1 MLERLLATE
10 DDCRCD
16 PRFDGDRLLVD
27 GDDCPGDGRLAEAEA
42 CRATVIGALEERDVD
57 SVCTRAAGFERA
69 LSEEEP
75 IDRAD
80 RLDDLADRVAELE
93 AAVQAVRGYVGEVQ
107 AINEDVERRADRALR
122 KAQAIERHVGPATA
136 RPGTGERATTD
147 DTADGADEE
156 REPAA
161 PAAQDDDRIFRWG

>member
-1 MLERLLATE
+1 MSRTEPDRDSVER
-10 DDCRCD
+10 
-16 PRFDGDRLLVD
+16 
-27 GDDCPGDGRLAEAEA
+27 RLAA
-42 CRATVIGALEERDVD
+42 V
-57 SVCTRAAGFERA
+57 ERA

-75 IDRAD
+75 IERAD

-136 RPGTGERATTD
+136 RPSTGERATTD
-147 DTADGADEE
+147 DTADAADEE
-156 REPAA
+156 RETAA
-161 PAAQDDDRIFRWG
+161 PAAPDGERIFRWG

>member
-1 MLERLLATE
+1 MSRTEPDRDSVER
-10 DDCRCD
+10 
-16 PRFDGDRLLVD
+16 
-27 GDDCPGDGRLAEAEA
+27 RLAA
-42 CRATVIGALEERDVD
+42 V
-57 SVCTRAAGFERA
+57 ERA

-75 IDRAD
+75 IERAD
-80 RLDDLADRVAELE
+80 RLDDLTDRVAELE
-93 AAVQAVRGYVGEVQ
+93 AAVQAVRGYVGEVR

-122 KAQAIERHVGPATA
+122 KAQAIERHVGPNTA
-136 RPGTGERATTD
+136 LSETGERATTD

>member
-1 MLERLLATE
+1 MSRTEPDRDSVER
-10 DDCRCD
+10 
-16 PRFDGDRLLVD
+16 
-27 GDDCPGDGRLAEAEA
+27 RLAA
-42 CRATVIGALEERDVD
+42 V
-57 SVCTRAAGFERA
+57 ERA

-75 IDRAD
+75 IERAD
-80 RLDDLADRVAELE
+80 RLDDLAERVAELE

-147 DTADGADEE
+147 DTADAAEDE
-156 REPAA
+156 RETAA
-161 PAAQDDDRIFRWG
+161 PAASDGERIFRWG

>member
-1 MLERLLATE
+1 MSRTEPDRDSVER
-10 DDCRCD
+10 
-16 PRFDGDRLLVD
+16 
-27 GDDCPGDGRLAEAEA
+27 RLAA
-42 CRATVIGALEERDVD
+42 V
-57 SVCTRAAGFERA
+57 ERA

-93 AAVQAVRGYVGEVQ
+93 AAVQAVRGYVGEVR

-122 KAQAIERHVGPATA
+122 KAQAIERHVGPASG

-147 DTADGADEE
+147 DTADAADEE
-156 REPAA
+156 REATAPAA
-161 PAAQDDDRIFRWG
+161 PDGESIFRWG